1 MDKEAKQKWLQR
13 RLASQSDPIG
23 SSGECIKLQSCPP
36 QLCLPLAGHLL
47 EVASYIVLEIE
58 GGSMQEAPA
67 ECLLN
72 EPKVFLHI
80 LGNYRKI
87 LKKIKVKV
95 APSCLTLGDPMG
107 YIDDTKDRL

>member
-1 MDKEAKQKWLQR
+1 MWES
-13 RLASQSDPIG
+13 LA
-23 SSGECIKLQSCPP
+23 
-36 QLCLPLAGHLL
+36 AGHLL

-107 YIDDTKDRL
+107 YSPPGSSVHGIL